1 MLECGTDGMPGYKG
15 IIIARKDSGIT
26 TMEQAKGHTFAFT
39 DPNST
44 SGFLVPNVLF
54 ARDLKVKPEE
64 YFSEVRF
71 SGSTAR
77 PCSR

>member
-1 MLECGTDGMPGYKG
+1 MLECGTDGMPGFKG

-44 SGFLVPNVLF
+44 SASWCP
-54 ARDLKVKPEE
+54 
-64 YFSEVRF
+64 
-71 SGSTAR
+71 T
-77 PCSR
+77 CSLRAT